1 MSRGPRDDEKTE
13 GATVDVTAHTMLIV
27 DDDEVFRERLAK
39 SLRARGL
46 VVRTAHDGESALE
59 ACRADAPEHVVLD
72 LRMPGLDG
80 LRVLEAIRAIEP
92 ETRVVILTGYGS
104 VPTAVEAMRLGAVDV
119 LQKPVTAAELLHACG
134 LVDDEREPVRVEDVS
149 LARAEWEHIHRVLAE
164 CEGNISLAARK
175 LQIHRRSLQRKL
187 QKRPPKT

>member
-1 MSRGPRDDEKTE
+1 MSRDARDDAEAV
-13 GATVDVTAHTMLIV
+13 GAMADATAHTMLIV

-39 SLRARGL
+39 SLHARGL
-46 VVRTAHDGESALE
+46 VVRTAHDGKSALE
-59 ACRADAPEHVVLD
+59 ACRDEAPEHVVLD

-119 LQKPVTAAELLHACG
+119 LQKPVTATELLRACG
-134 LVDDEREPVRVEDVS
+134 LIDDEKKPVHVEDVS

-164 CEGNISLAARK
+164 CDGNISLAARK

-187 QKRPPKT
+187 QKFPPRT